1 MKHGRSAYLRKV
13 CKCDICTQAAKQY
26 MKDYRSSTFGK
37 QKHSIN
43 ARKKARRDAM
53 CREWM
58 KANRPDVF
66 KRIWQAVES
75 GS

>member
-1 MKHGRSAYLRKV
+1 MKEYRGTPIGKRKH
-13 CKCDICTQAAKQY
+13 A
-26 MKDYRSSTFGK
+26 
-37 QKHSIN
+37 IN

-53 CREWM
+53 CRQWI